1 MTASD
6 RYQWRRDKDG
16 LRVWERRGKVTVAG
30 VGLSPVG
37 RRWEGVSMDKMLG
50 AYSILARRKAMD
62 DAA

>member
-1 MTASD
+1 
-6 RYQWRRDKDG
+6 
-16 LRVWERRGKVTVAG
+16 VAG